1 MIVMPH
7 KCLNCGKIIEE
18 DSDELLTGCNNCG
31 YKLFVYQEGD
41 EKEISTGKREDIVQD
56 VEEFLEGLEEKK
68 KVKARFD
75 EAMEFDLE
83 SIKVQEDGVY
93 EINLRKL
100 LEEVPLIVEIKEG
113 SYYIHLP
120 SLFRKGEGKTI
131 RLEDLA

>member
-1 MIVMPH
+1 MIEMPH
-7 KCLNCGKIIEE
+7 KCLNCGKTLEE

-31 YKLFVYQEGD
+31 YKLFVYQESEEEG
-41 EKEISTGKREDIVQD
+41 ISTDRREDIVQD
-56 VEEFLEGLEEKK
+56 VEEFLNGLEEKK

-75 EAMEFDLE
+75 EAMEFNLE
-83 SIKVQEDGVY
+83 SIKVLEDGVY

-120 SLFRKGEGKTI
+120 SLFRKGKGKTI
-131 RLEDLA
+131 SLEDLA